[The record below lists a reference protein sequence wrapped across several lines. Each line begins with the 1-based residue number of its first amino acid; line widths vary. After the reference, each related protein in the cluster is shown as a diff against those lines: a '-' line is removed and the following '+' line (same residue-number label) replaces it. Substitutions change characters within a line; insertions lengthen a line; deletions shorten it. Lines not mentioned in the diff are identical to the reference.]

1 MCTAMNIH
9 GCFGR
14 TLDLEHT
21 YAEQVVICPR
31 DFPLAMR
38 HQPTIAHHHAIIGMA
53 TVAEGYPLYYD
64 GMNECGLAMAG
75 LHFPHSGAYGAA
87 QEGDVASFEL
97 IPYVLGRCA
106 TLEEAR
112 AALAEVRVC
121 GTPFSAD
128 FPPSKLH
135 WMVADG
141 KDSIVVE
148 STAEGVQVHDN
159 PVGVLTNE
167 PPFPTQLAGWEAHA
181 HLTADEPQETP
192 PHLGRG
198 SAAIGLP
205 GDFSSPSRFVRG
217 AFIAANSED
226 GGDPVGQFF
235 HAMAAVE
242 VPQGCLRL
250 PDGRRVVSQYTACMD
265 VAAGTYYFRT
275 YGCHRIQA
283 VRLTEPQGDA
293 LAAYPLPTCDYP
305 AREN

>member
-21 YAEQVVICPR
+21 YGEQVVICPR

-38 HQPTIAHHHAIIGMA
+38 HRPALTEHYAIIGMA
-53 TVAEGYPLYYD
+53 TVAEGFPLYYD
-64 GMNECGLAMAG
+64 GVNEHGLGMAG
-75 LHFPHSGAYGAA
+75 LNFPHSGAYVAA
-87 QEGDVASFEL
+87 TEGDVASFEL

-106 TLEEAR
+106 TVAQAK
-112 AALAEVRVC
+112 AALAEIRVC
-121 GTPFSAD
+121 DTAFSAA
-128 FPPSKLH
+128 FLPTKLH
-135 WMVADG
+135 WMIADAAA
-141 KDSIVVE
+141 SIVVE
-148 STAEGVQVHDN
+148 STADGMQVYDN

-167 PPFPTQLAGWEAHA
+167 PPFPTQLAEWGRYT

-198 SAAIGLP
+198 SGAIGLP
-205 GDFSSPSRFVRG
+205 GDFSSPSRFVRA

-242 VPQGCLRL
+242 VPRGCLRL
-250 PDGRRVVSQYTACMD
+250 PDGRQVVSQYTACMD
-265 VAAGTYYFRT
+265 LAAATYFFRT

-293 LAAYPLPTCDYP
+293 LAAYPLPTCDYL